1 MPFDDID
8 IDSFKDGVISENFYN
23 RTIHI
28 FGRRFTL
35 VRHNHSVRDILLPVS
50 KVGGGFMKP

>member
-28 FGRRFTL
+28 YGRRFTL
-35 VRHNHSVRDILLPVS
+35 VRHNHSVRDILNA
-50 KVGGGFMKP
+50 GEQG